1 MQRTTI
7 DFGIDLGTTN
17 SVISVS
23 QSGSVE
29 TIKNRDNSEITPS
42 LVYFGKGKD
51 ENVGLA
57 KRVGLTAVG
66 ALRRPGTAIHVQ
78 AEFKREMG
86 QRVQRTF
93 KLANKSM
100 SPEELSA
107 EVLMELRNA
116 AEGRFGTKPD
126 AAVITVPAMFE
137 LPQTEATAHAAKLA
151 GFNYSQLL
159 QEPVAAA
166 VAYGFESDAERAYWL
181 VYDFGGGTFDASI
194 VAIRDGQLS
203 VVKHAGDN
211 YLGGADLD
219 WKIVEELLV
228 PKLQS
233 AYSLN
238 SISRAPNA
246 RDIDRGRM
254 LVLKGHAER
263 IKKSLSTSDEDLIS
277 EENIFEDDDKVPVD
291 LEGLVTRAEFEALA
305 SPSVERS
312 IDIVTKLISECG
324 IKKSDINRF
333 LLVGGST
340 FIPLVRKRTAAIGI
354 PIGMELDPMTVVS
367 RGAAI
372 FASSQRLPSSR
383 AKPVN
388 VAVGTATVQLEY
400 DSVAKDT
407 SALVAGKVEING
419 KPAPSSTTVRIDRKD
434 QGWNSG
440 DVVID
445 PKGLFFTKV
454 TIREKGQSV
463 FGLTV
468 RDSGGRSIAC
478 IPESFA
484 ITNGLTVA
492 SSPLPAG
499 CAVGLADGR
508 AEILI
513 PGGQAMPCASNV
525 YKGKFVRGLKKGDK
539 DSLKVPFL
547 TGDEPI
553 ADHNLCGIIVHIYGK
568 DVSRDVP
575 PGTALEITVEVDAS
589 GVPHMRVFI
598 PLLDQTFEPSER
610 IETKHESAEVIGS
623 RKEALI
629 AQLDDIETKANDAN
643 LGSIANSASKLS
655 ACDDFDTI
663 DTLIER
669 AANGDTVAAGQA
681 RNLLV
686 TIAKTANELKA
697 QIDWPTTLAAY
708 NESIDQVRKLAA
720 ENGDAQDR
728 KTIEDVVKESAR
740 AVDAKDT
747 KMLAH
752 CTSQLRSIFVDIAKK
767 DPAFYVVVLAHLS
780 QMENRFPDRAAARRL
795 FAEGAA
801 AAQRRDTNSLQ
812 SVVQQL
818 LGMLPPE
825 VAAEAKRAIGSD
837 VM

>member
-17 SVISVS
+17 SVISVA
-23 QSGSVE
+23 QSGTVE
-29 TIKNRDNSEITPS
+29 TIKNGLSEVTPS
-42 LVYFGKGKD
+42 LVYFDKRGTKRI
-51 ENVGLA
+51 GLA
-57 KRVGLTAVG
+57 TSTVQGRAETAFD
-66 ALRRPGTAIHVQ
+66 VQ

-86 QRVQRTF
+86 QRVQRHF

-107 EVLMELRNA
+107 EVLLDLRNA
-116 AEGRFGTKPD
+116 AELRFGSKPD

-151 GFNYSQLL
+151 GFTYSQLL

-181 VYDFGGGTFDASI
+181 VYDFGGGTFDASL
-194 VAIRDGQLS
+194 VAIRDGQLT

-219 WKIVEELLV
+219 WKIVEELLL

-233 AYSLN
+233 AYSLKT
-238 SISRAPNA
+238 ISRAKTA

-254 LVLKGHAER
+254 AVLKRHAET
-263 IKKSLSTSDEDLIS
+263 IKKLLSTSDQHS
-277 EENIFEDDDKVPVD
+277 VFEENIFEDDDKIPVD

-305 SPSVERS
+305 APFVDDS
-312 IDIVTKLISECG
+312 IGIVTDLIANCG

-367 RGAAI
+367 RGAAM

-383 AKPVN
+383 AKPTN

-400 DSVAKDT
+400 DSVVKAT
-407 SALVAGKVEING
+407 TALVAGKVEING
-419 KPAPSSTTVRIDRKD
+419 KSAASGTTLRIDRDD

-440 DVVID
+440 DIAVD
-445 PKGLFFTKV
+445 PKGMFFAEV

-463 FGLTV
+463 FRLTI
-468 RDSGGRSIAC
+468 RGSGGQSVAC
-478 IPESFA
+478 IPDSFA

-499 CAVGLADGR
+499 CGVALADGS
-508 AEILI
+508 AAILI
-513 PGGQAMPCASNV
+513 PGGRALPCASEV
-525 YKGKFVRGLKKGDK
+525 YKLQFTRGLKKGSS
-539 DSLKVPFL
+539 DSLRVPFL
-547 TGDEPI
+547 SGDEPL
-553 ADHNLCGIIVHIYGK
+553 ADHNLCGTVVHIHGK
-568 DVSRDVP
+568 DISRDVP
-575 PGTALEITVEVDAS
+575 VGTQLEVAVEVDAS
-589 GVPHMRVFI
+589 GVPHLRIFV
-598 PLLDQTFEPSER
+598 PLLDETFEPSER
-610 IETKHESAEVIGS
+610 IEIRHEPAEVMRS

-629 AQLDDIETKANDAN
+629 AELDDIETKANEAD
-643 LGSIANSASKLS
+643 LDSIASEASALGI
-655 ACDDFDTI
+655 CDEFDTI
-663 DTLIER
+663 DNLIER
-669 AANGDTVAAGQA
+669 ADEGDTVAAFQA

-686 TIAKTANELKA
+686 DMAKKTHALKA
-697 QIDWPTTLAAY
+697 KIDWPTTLAEY
-708 NESIDQVRKLAA
+708 NEALDHARKMAA
-720 ENGDAQDR
+720 EGGDAQER
-728 KTIEDVVKESAR
+728 KAIEDVSKEGAR
-740 AVDAKDT
+740 AVAAKDT
-747 KMLAH
+747 KMVDH
-752 CTSQLRSIFVDIAKK
+752 CATQLKSIGFGIARK
-767 DPAFYVVVLAHLS
+767 DPGFYVAVLAHLS
-780 QMENRFPDRAAARRL
+780 QMEHRFPDRAAARRL

-801 AAQRRDTNSLQ
+801 AAQRRDVGSLQ

-818 LGMLPPE
+818 YGMLPPE
-825 VAAEAKRAIGSD
+825 VAAAAKHGIASD
-837 VM
+837 VR

>member
-1 MQRTTI
+1 MQQTTI

-23 QSGSVE
+23 QAGSVE
-29 TIKNRDNSEITPS
+29 VIKNGLSDVTPS
-42 LVYFGKGKD
+42 LVYFDKRGT
-51 ENVGLA
+51 
-57 KRVGLTAVG
+57 KRVGLSAANAQG
-66 ALRRPGTAIHVQ
+66 RSDSGFDVQ

-86 QRVQRTF
+86 QRVQRNF

-116 AEGRFGTKPD
+116 AELRFGTKPD

-151 GFNYSQLL
+151 GFSYSQLL

-166 VAYGFESDAERAYWL
+166 VAYGFESDTERAYWL

-194 VAIRDGQLS
+194 VAIRDGQLT

-228 PKLQS
+228 PRLQS

-246 RDIDRGRM
+246 SAIDRGRM
-254 LVLKGHAER
+254 AVLKRYAEN
-263 IKKSLSTSDEDLIS
+263 IKKTLSTSDEHQIF
-277 EENIFEDDDKVPVD
+277 EENIFEDDDKTSVD

-305 SPSVERS
+305 SPSVDRS
-312 IDIVTKLISECG
+312 IEIVTKLISECG

-333 LLVGGST
+333 LLVGGTT
-340 FIPLVRKRTAAIGI
+340 FVPLVRKRTAAIGI

-383 AKPVN
+383 TKPTN

-400 DSVAKDT
+400 DSVAKET
-407 SALVAGKVEING
+407 SALVGGKVEING
-419 KPAPSSTTVRIDRKD
+419 KPAPASTTVRIDRDD

-440 DVVID
+440 DIAID
-445 PKGLFFTKV
+445 PKGMFFTQV

-463 FGLTV
+463 FRLTV
-468 RDSGGRSIAC
+468 RDSGGLAIAC
-478 IPESFA
+478 LPESFA
-484 ITNGLTVA
+484 ITNGLAVA

-513 PGGQAMPCASNV
+513 PGGRAMPCAPEV
-525 YKGKFVRGLKKGDK
+525 YKGQFVRGLKKGAQ

-553 ADHNLCGIIVHIYGK
+553 ADHNLCGTIVQIYGK
-568 DVSRDVP
+568 DISRDVP

-589 GVPHMRVFI
+589 GVPHIRVFI

-610 IETKHESAEVIGS
+610 IQTKHESAEVIGS
-623 RKEALI
+623 RKDALI
-629 AQLDDIETKANDAN
+629 AQLDEIENKANSTN
-643 LGSIANSASKLS
+643 LDSIANSATALS

-663 DTLIER
+663 DTLIEKAR
-669 AANGDTVAAGQA
+669 NGDTVAAGQA

-686 TIAKTANELKA
+686 DIAKKTNELNA

-708 NESIDQVRKLAA
+708 NEAVDRVRSLAA
-720 ENGDAQDR
+720 ENGDAKDR
-728 KTIEDVVKESAR
+728 KTIDDVVKESAK
-740 AVDAKDT
+740 AIDAKDT
-747 KMLAH
+747 KMLSHHNA
-752 CTSQLRSIFVDIAKK
+752 QLSSIFIDIARK
-767 DPAFYVVVLAHLS
+767 DPAFYVGVLAHLS
-780 QMENRFPDRAAARRL
+780 QMEHRFPDRAAARRL
-795 FAEGAA
+795 FAEAAGAV
-801 AAQRRDTNSLQ
+801 QRRDTSSLQ

-818 LGMLPPE
+818 WGMLPPE

-837 VM
+837 VI

>member
-1 MQRTTI
+1 MERTTI

-29 TIKNRDNSEITPS
+29 VIKNGLSDVTPS
-42 LVYFGKGKD
+42 LVYFDKRGT
-51 ENVGLA
+51 
-57 KRVGLTAVG
+57 KRVGLSAANMQG
-66 ALRRPGTAIHVQ
+66 RSDSGFDVQ

-86 QRVQRTF
+86 QRVQRKF

-116 AEGRFGTKPD
+116 AELRFGTKPD

-151 GFNYSQLL
+151 GFSYSQLL

-194 VAIRDGQLS
+194 VAIRDGQLT

-219 WKIVEELLV
+219 WKIVEELMI

-233 AYSLN
+233 TYSLN

-246 RDIDRGRM
+246 SSLDRGRM
-254 LVLKGHAER
+254 AVLKRFAEN
-263 IKKSLSTSDEDLIS
+263 IKKTLSTSDEQTIF
-277 EENIFEDDDKVPVD
+277 EENIFEDDDKTPVD

-305 SPSVERS
+305 SPSVDRS
-312 IDIVTKLISECG
+312 IDIVTKLISDCG

-340 FIPLVRKRTAAIGI
+340 FIPIVRKRTAAIGI

-383 AKPVN
+383 AKPTN

-400 DSVAKDT
+400 DSVARDT
-407 SALVAGKVEING
+407 LALVGGKVEINS
-419 KPAPSSTTVRIDRKD
+419 KPAPSSTTVRIDRDD

-440 DVVID
+440 DIAID
-445 PKGLFFTKV
+445 PKGMFFTQV

-463 FGLTV
+463 FRLTV
-468 RDSGGRSIAC
+468 RDSGGQSIPC

-513 PGGQAMPCASNV
+513 PGGRALPCAPEV
-525 YKGKFVRGLKKGDK
+525 FKGQFVRGLKKGAA
-539 DSLKVPFL
+539 DSLNVPFL
-547 TGDEPI
+547 SGDEPI
-553 ADHNLCGIIVHIYGK
+553 ADHNLCGTIVHVHGK
-568 DVSRDVP
+568 DISRDVP
-575 PGTALEITVEVDAS
+575 AGTDLEITMEVDAS
-589 GVPHMRVFI
+589 GVPHMRVFV

-610 IETKHESAEVIGS
+610 IELKHESPDVIRS
-623 RKEALI
+623 RKKALI
-629 AQLDDIETKANDAN
+629 AQLDAIETKANDAN
-643 LGSIANSASKLS
+643 LISIANSASKLS
-655 ACDDFDTI
+655 VCDDFDTI
-663 DTLIER
+663 DALTEKAR
-669 AANGDTVAAGQA
+669 NGDTVASGQA

-686 TIAKTANELKA
+686 DLAKKTNELKA
-697 QIDWPTTLAAY
+697 QIDWPTTLVEY
-708 NESIDQVRKLAA
+708 NEAVDRVRKLAV
-720 ENGDAQDR
+720 ENGDTQDR
-728 KTIEDVVKESAR
+728 KSIEDVLKEGAR
-740 AVDAKDT
+740 AVEAKDT
-747 KMLAH
+747 KMLEH
-752 CTSQLRSIFVDIAKK
+752 CTSQLGAISFGIARK
-767 DPAFYVVVLAHLS
+767 DPGFYVGFLAHLS
-780 QMENRFPDRAAARRL
+780 QMEQRFPDRAAARRL

-801 AAQRRDTNSLQ
+801 AAQRRDVDSLQ

-818 LGMLPPE
+818 LGMLPSE
-825 VAAEAKRAIGSD
+825 VAAEANLAIRSD
-837 VM
+837 VR